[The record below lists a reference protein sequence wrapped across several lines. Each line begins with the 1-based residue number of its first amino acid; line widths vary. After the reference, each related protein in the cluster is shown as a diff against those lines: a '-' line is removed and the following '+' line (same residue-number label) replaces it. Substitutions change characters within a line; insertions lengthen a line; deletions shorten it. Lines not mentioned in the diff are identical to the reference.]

1 MGFVFEVDVVGG
13 FGDVLGY
20 RDGVVFCVFFCF
32 FRSAFE
38 RDFFRFF
45 GFLFVFFV
53 ISFFFWFFFGVF
65 GFFSFFGIFGFF
77 CFFDDFFVFF
87 FFSSSFF
94 FFRSF
99 LFDFFCVDAAGELG
113 QDIFHFSCEADDGFQ
128 SFVFSG
134 AGVGIWIE
142 HVCLQESFCFRK
154 FTAEVLYVLQHGFF
168 INFFCHFLSAPS
180 RKEFLPL
187 PIPYPLCGCRSP

>member
-20 RDGVVFCVFFCF
+20 RDEVVFCVFFCF

-65 GFFSFFGIFGFF
+65 GFF

-99 LFDFFCVDAAGELG
+99 FFDFFCVDAAGELG

-154 FTAEVLYVLQHGFF
+154 FTAEVFYVLQHGFF